1 MGFVLGVRLCAGAPT
16 TTGRRLRRRV
26 PSPRFPPILLI
37 RVGVRTGG
45 SVVCWGERAVELPTT
60 GGDGPA
66 VTVTK
71 GDPGPTRIGQGK
83 GDPCAP
89 NTPTCRY
96 LHIQLSNFD
105 PGTYTVVCA
114 HDGWETLPASTWW
127 TFSVTVG
134 SDGTATVTRQC
145 FINFAK
151 LTGIICRRSA
161 TDTAP
166 TWGSP
171 TAGNARSGRIIC
183 SRPYAGS
190 PGVSFAMPVGRTVGY
205 SG

>member
-1 MGFVLGVRLCAGAPT
+1 MCWGTNHYGQATAPSGT
-16 TTGRRLRRRV
+16 FTAVSADLAY
-26 PSPRFPPILLI
+26 SC
-37 RVGVRTGG
+37 GVRTGG

-60 GGDGPA
+60 GGNGPA

-151 LTGIICRRSA
+151 LTG
-161 TDTAP
+161 
-166 TWGSP
+166 
-171 TAGNARSGRIIC
+171 N
-183 SRPYAGS
+183 
-190 PGVSFAMPVGRTVGY
+190 GVSVTVTKPGTA
-205 SG
+205 SVTSNQIK